1 MASGNNRRRSK
12 NHTAKDRQL
21 WGNLFDSTAE
31 QRLDISDATAFYHNP
46 AEEPEP
52 ARVPQDAPQA
62 RASFW
67 AGINGWAVCAT
78 SIFLIF
84 AAILYWLVIGMW
96 MPQDLDDIAGYTDKG
111 AARDLTALL
120 RNANGG
126 EVAFTEAEINRYL
139 RDTCRMRQ
147 TGVMAILS
155 HSEGVALRIHDGY
168 CEVVI
173 DRIIGSNL
181 HQTTSV
187 YLTFS
192 RVNEHGRQ
200 VVRADFSGGAPMLG
214 STPRGGRI
222 GCITLPQ
229 HCMRMLQ
236 PSVETLLTCYADF
249 FQIIRERGYFPT
261 FTKGGNGQDSTV
273 LLTPMNT
280 FS

>member
-1 MASGNNRRRSK
+1 MASGNNRKRTK
-12 NHTAKDRQL
+12 GTARENLL
-21 WGNLFDSTAE
+21 WGNLFDKNQDAGEDIGAAFYPDRRAE
-31 QRLDISDATAFYHNP
+31 Q
-46 AEEPEP
+46 EP
-52 ARVPQDAPQA
+52 APPQEPQPQGSIWS
-62 RASFW
+62 R
-67 AGINGWAVCAT
+67 INGWAVCAV
-78 SIFLIF
+78 SIFLLF
-84 AAILYWLVIGMW
+84 TATLYWLVICMW
-96 MPQDLDDIAGYTDKG
+96 VPQDLRDIAGYTDKG

-126 EVAFTEAEINRYL
+126 EVAFSEAEINRYL

-147 TGVMAILS
+147 NGIMAIIS

-168 CEVVI
+168 CELII

-187 YLTFS
+187 FLTFH

-200 VVRADFSGGAPMLG
+200 VVRVDFSGGQPMLG

-222 GCITLPQ
+222 GCISLPQ

-236 PSVETLLTCYADF
+236 PSVETLQSCYADF
-249 FQIIRERGYFPT
+249 FEIIRERGYFPS
-261 FTKGGNGQDSTV
+261 FSKGKEGHDSTV
-273 LLTPMNT
+273 LLTPMNS

>member
-1 MASGNNRRRSK
+1 MAPGNNRRRK
-12 NHTAKDRQL
+12 KPTVKENPL
-21 WGNLFDSTAE
+21 WGNLFDKAVDDGHELNTP
-31 QRLDISDATAFYHNP
+31 FYRDRE
-46 AEEPEP
+46 EEPRP
-52 ARVPQDAPQA
+52 APPPQETGP
-62 RASFW
+62 FW
-67 AGINGWAVCAT
+67 SRINGWAVCAT

-84 AAILYWLVIGMW
+84 AAVLYWLLISMW
-96 MPQDLDDIAGYTDKG
+96 TPQDLTDVAGYTDKG

-147 TGVMAILS
+147 SGVMAILS
-155 HSEGVALRIHDGY
+155 HSEGVALRIHNGY
-168 CEVVI
+168 CELVI

-187 YLTFS
+187 YLTFY
-192 RVNEHGRQ
+192 RATEHGRP
-200 VVRADFSGGAPMLG
+200 VVGVSYSGGEPLLG
-214 STPRGGRI
+214 STQRGGRI
-222 GCITLPQ
+222 GRVSLPE

-249 FQIIRERGYFPT
+249 FEIIRQRGYFPT
-261 FTKGGNGQDSTV
+261 FTKGENGHDSTV

>member
-1 MASGNNRRRSK
+1 MASGNNRRRTTR
-12 NHTAKDRQL
+12 TAKDRQL
-21 WGNLFDSTAE
+21 WGNLFGTGADADE
-31 QRLDISDATAFYHNP
+31 DISRTSFYRNP

-52 ARVPQDAPQA
+52 GTTPADEPGEPRSPW
-62 RASFW
+62 R
-67 AGINGWAVCAT
+67 GINAWAACAT
-78 SIFLIF
+78 GIFLLFTACI
-84 AAILYWLVIGMW
+84 YWLVISMW
-96 MPQDLDDIAGYTDKG
+96 VPQDMQDIAGYTDKG
-111 AARDLTALL
+111 AARDLAAIL

-147 TGVMAILS
+147 TGIMALLS
-155 HSEGVALRIHDGY
+155 HSEGVAMRIHDGY
-168 CEVVI
+168 CEIII

-187 YLTFS
+187 YLTFH
-192 RVNEHGRQ
+192 RINDHGRQ

-222 GCITLPQ
+222 GCVELPQ

-236 PSVETLLTCYADF
+236 PSIETLQGCYADLF
-249 FQIIRERGYFPT
+249 RIFHEHGYYPT
-261 FTKGGNGQDSTV
+261 FAKGGNGHDAAV
-273 LLTPMNT
+273 LLTPMNS